1 MGRRGWSEDK
11 AISEGKGKEDEAAKA
26 KAKAKARRQEK
37 RLTSPLGK
45 WRTELTTSPVGS
57 EMRTMGEDRA
67 KRDLALEESLE
78 SLEKEGIVGCM
89 RARLRK
95 RRGGWIA

>member
-1 MGRRGWSEDK
+1 
-11 AISEGKGKEDEAAKA
+11 
-26 KAKAKARRQEK
+26 
-37 RLTSPLGK
+37 
-45 WRTELTTSPVGS
+45 LTTSPLGS

-78 SLEKEGIVGCM
+78 SLARLKSLEKEGIVGWM

-95 RRGGWIA
+95 QRGGWIA